1 MPASAGSYVA
11 SPAVDCSELLAQE
24 ADLRRTGAI
33 VIKSLGGIIDP
44 RCSQQL
50 VRIEGKWLLK
60 PVEKK

>member
-1 MPASAGSYVA
+1 VA